1 MAVCTAVRVEWLR
14 VRQMLEC
21 LDIIRLP
28 GLIRLS
34 FECLVVRLALVEWST
49 LRLVAEY

>member
-1 MAVCTAVRVEWLR
+1 VAVCTTVRVEWLR
-14 VRQMLEC
+14 VRQMFEC
-21 LDIIRLP
+21 LYIIRLP

-34 FECLVVRLALVEWST
+34 FDWLVVRLAVVERST